1 MALKLSHVT
10 KIYTTAEGKLT
21 VLNDLT
27 CDFTQDKIH
36 VVLGPSGAGK
46 TTLLTIIAGLVKPTS
61 GKVFLDDKELTDV
74 STEIGVIFQDLRL
87 FPWLKV
93 KDNVAFGLNLNKS
106 SDIKSKV
113 DKVLS
118 AVGLQDFAEYYPTKL
133 SGGMKQRLA
142 LARSLVLEP
151 KILLMDEPFGSL
163 DVITRHKLHD
173 LLLEIR
179 RSLHTTVL
187 FVTHDIE
194 EAVVL
199 GDVIYILS
207 GVSGKLTKVYDRAT
221 NVEQDTIKIKTV
233 LLEKLAEYAPSN
245 I

>member
-10 KIYTTAEGKLT
+10 KIYTTPEGKLT

-36 VVLGPSGAGK
+36 VVLGYSGVGK

-61 GKVFLDDKELTDV
+61 GKVFLDDKELTGV

-93 KDNVAFGLNLNKS
+93 MDNVAFGLRLKKS
-106 SDIKSKV
+106 PDIKTKV
-113 DKVLS
+113 DKILT
-118 AVGLQDFAEYYPTKL
+118 AVGLQDFADYYPMKL

-163 DVITRHKLHD
+163 DVITRHKSHD

-179 RSLHTTVL
+179 RFSHTTVL

-199 GDVIYILS
+199 GDAIYILS
-207 GVSGKLTKVYDRAT
+207 GVSGQLTKVYERNSDGGRDIT
-221 NVEQDTIKIKTV
+221 KVKTL
-233 LLEKLAEYAPSN
+233 LLEKLTD
-245 I
+245 

>member
-1 MALKLSHVT
+1 MSWLKLSHVT
-10 KIYTTAEGKLT
+10 KIYTASEGKLT

-46 TTLLTIIAGLVKPTS
+46 TTLLTIIAGLVKPAS
-61 GKVFLDDKELTDV
+61 GKVFLDDKGLTDV

-106 SDIKSKV
+106 PNVKSKV
-113 DKVLS
+113 DNMLT
-118 AVGLQDFAEYYPTKL
+118 AVGLQDFAEYYPMKL

-179 RSLHTTVL
+179 RSLHTTIL

-199 GDVIYILS
+199 ADVIYILS
-207 GVSGKLTKVYDRAT
+207 GVSGQLTKVYERNSDGGRDVT
-221 NVEQDTIKIKTV
+221 KVKTL
-233 LLEKLAEYAPSN
+233 LLEKLTE
-245 I
+245 